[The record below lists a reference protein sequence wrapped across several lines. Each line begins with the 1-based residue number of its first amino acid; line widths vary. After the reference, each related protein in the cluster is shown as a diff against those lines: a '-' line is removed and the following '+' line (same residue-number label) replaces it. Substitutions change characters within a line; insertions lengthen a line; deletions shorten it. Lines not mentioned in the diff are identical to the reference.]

1 MCMNNEIDL
10 LEPGSIHKKVFD
22 DMVEIVIIKLCLLY
36 TKQFPSGFKAEYN
49 DFEKKEFSKY
59 QVESLINDEL
69 FFKDCVD
76 FFCWGFNTTNIIG
89 NRPRML
95 LELYFF
101 NEKFANFVN
110 YHLYTS
116 EYIYQFEDGSTWNL
130 VKLGIKL
137 RNKLEFTRN
146 ISSCVDSKSDEY
158 KFHEI
163 RAKYLLWQHL
173 HKESLVKDEK
183 DENQEDI
190 SDDKEQLEVVDFRPQ
205 YYRNAA
211 TAEDAVEHI
220 NLISHDYVIEISQV
234 AAIDKETN
242 FFDENKMCL
251 FSINTNDYSL
261 KFYKASK
268 TPFYWVFDISKEN
281 DLLYGILE

>member
-1 MCMNNEIDL
+1 MCMNKEINL
-10 LEPGSIHKKVFD
+10 LESGSIHKKIFD

-49 DFEKKEFSKY
+49 DSEKEEFSKY
-59 QVESLINDEL
+59 QIESLINDEL
-69 FFKDCVD
+69 FFNDCVD

-89 NRPRML
+89 NQPRML

-101 NEKFANFVN
+101 NEKFKNYVN

-116 EYIYQFEDGSTWNL
+116 EYIYQFEDGSPWNL
-130 VKLGIKL
+130 VKLGIRL
-137 RNKLEFTRN
+137 RNKLKFTRN
-146 ISSCVDSKSDEY
+146 IASCLDSQSSEY

-173 HKESLVKDEK
+173 HKEFLAKNEK
-183 DENQEDI
+183 NENAGEV
-190 SDDKEQLEVVDFRPQ
+190 EQLEIENFTQ

-211 TAEDAVEHI
+211 TTEDAVEHI
-220 NLISHDYVIEISQV
+220 SLISHNHVIEITQV
-234 AAIDKETN
+234 AAIDKESN

-261 KFYKASK
+261 KFYEAIEN
-268 TPFYWVFDISKEN
+268 PFCWVFEISKEN